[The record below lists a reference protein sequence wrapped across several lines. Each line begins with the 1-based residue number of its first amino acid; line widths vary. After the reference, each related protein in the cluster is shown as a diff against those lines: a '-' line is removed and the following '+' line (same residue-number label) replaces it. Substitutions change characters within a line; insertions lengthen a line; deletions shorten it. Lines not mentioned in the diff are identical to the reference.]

1 VRADYGGALRS
12 VLAVP
17 LIAGAMV
24 GGCRSGAEP
33 ANASAAAPAPAAPA
47 PVSPT
52 ELAQRLVVQRFGG
65 VAGLAFSDAKLFN
78 NEGAPIVC
86 GRVARPGSAPERYI
100 AVGEEDVFVESQMEA
115 GHMDQAFAEFC
126 RNA

>member
-1 VRADYGGALRS
+1 VRLEAAGSLRS
-12 VLAVP
+12 VVAFP
-17 LIAGAMV
+17 LIAGVMV
-24 GGCRSGAEP
+24 GACRSGAEP
-33 ANASAAAPAPAAPA
+33 ANNSAVVTVAPTPAAAT
-47 PVSPT
+47 PT
-52 ELAQRLVVQRFGG
+52 EVAQRLVTQRLGSSQ
-65 VAGLAFSDAKLFN
+65 GLAFSEAQVFN
-78 NEGAPIVC
+78 SAGAAIVC